1 MVKKEGREHTGKK
14 RGDYNHRQ
22 YVREHPQVLAEE
34 APRVRARR
42 SRRDVAGHTQLS
54 GQAGGRPWAHAGA
67 ARPGIGNRSL
77 QSPLC
82 PASLLTIR
90 GCQEVEEG
98 MDVNE
103 AAEHTSL
110 CLPRLQWG
118 HHGSRNPR
126 GSLH

>member
-1 MVKKEGREHTGKK
+1 MWQATHSSQGRLG
-14 RGDYNHRQ
+14 GG
-22 YVREHPQVLAEE
+22 PGLMQVQPGLA
-34 APRVRARR
+34 
-42 SRRDVAGHTQLS
+42 S
-54 GQAGGRPWAHAGA
+54 GTAHSSHLC
-67 ARPGIGNRSL
+67 ARP
-77 QSPLC
+77 
-82 PASLLTIR
+82 LLTIR